1 MAIVSQST
9 LLGLLLSNVAE
20 IRFQRR
26 VVVPGSTTFRRMWC
40 TNCAALLN
48 SYNGRAILNYR
59 SPSRGYA
66 YDVTGKNLIVTWDIL
81 MQDYRNIS
89 MDNCDLLRSLPAND
103 EFWKFFNENILIM
116 STQQKINFMNS

>member
-1 MAIVSQST
+1 MAVVTQSS
-9 LLGLLLSNVAE
+9 LRSLLLTNVAE

-26 VVVPGSTTFRRMWC
+26 VNVPGSTTFRRMWC
-40 TNCAALLN
+40 TNSSALLN
-48 SYNGRAILNYR
+48 SYNGKAILNYR
-59 SPSRGYA
+59 SPSKGYA
-66 YDVTGKNLIVTWDIL
+66 YDITSKNLIVTWDIL

-89 MDNCDLLRSLPAND
+89 MDNCELLRSVPANE